1 MVFVH
6 VGRVLTTITR
16 GAFVKPQPNAG
27 IVAPHIYTARAN
39 PLFDI
44 DQFGHMNNAAYASH
58 FEYARWEMGA
68 ASGLMTKLAKRGG
81 AFIVASMAL
90 RFRKELR
97 PMQPFEIT
105 SSVVAC
111 DERQMWIKQLV
122 REPGADSDARPHAG
136 SLCRAVLR
144 KGRDT
149 LSPIEIF
156 KSVSKDVDHD
166 QLAQL
171 LASAATAER
180 DALASIER
188 DLSQQ

>member
-1 MVFVH
+1 
-6 VGRVLTTITR
+6 
-16 GAFVKPQPNAG
+16 
-27 IVAPHIYTARAN
+27 
-39 PLFDI
+39 
-44 DQFGHMNNAAYASH
+44 
-58 FEYARWEMGA
+58 
-68 ASGLMTKLAKRGG
+68 
-81 AFIVASMAL
+81 
-90 RFRKELR
+90 
-97 PMQPFEIT
+97 MQPFEIT

-122 REPGADSDARPHAG
+122 LEPGADSDARQHAG